1 MSAVEVLELPKA
13 ETPFRR
19 FLSEFFASKIA
30 TLGFALLVAVVAI
43 ALLAPLIAPQNPY
56 DLSKL
61 DLLDARLGPG
71 EQSIAGKTYVL
82 GTDGQGRDMLS
93 AIFYGMRVSLMVGV
107 ASGLIALTL
116 GALVGVLAAF
126 VGGRFEQFVMRV
138 VDIQLGFPAILV
150 ALILLAVLGK
160 GVDKIIIALVCV
172 QWAYY
177 ARTARSAALVER
189 SKEYIEAARGLGLSA
204 PRIVL
209 RHLLP
214 NAMPPLIV
222 VGTVQVAHAIALEAT
237 LSFLGLGLPPT
248 EPSLGLLIANGYEYL
263 LSGKYWISMYPG
275 IALLLMILSIN
286 LVGDQLRDVLNPRLA
301 RA

>member
-1 MSAVEVLELPKA
+1 VKE

-19 FLSEFFASKIA
+19 FFFDFISNKIA
-30 TLGFALLVAVVAI
+30 LTGLFLLTIVVAV
-43 ALLAPLIAPQNPY
+43 ALFAPWISPQNPY
-56 DLSKL
+56 DLGKL
-61 DLLDARLGPG
+61 DLMDSRLEPGARSPG
-71 EQSIAGKTYVL
+71 SSFTYWL

-93 AIFYGMRVSLMVGV
+93 AIFYGLRVSLIVGV

-116 GALVGVLAAF
+116 GGLLGVLAAY
-126 VGGRFEQFVMRV
+126 VGGRFESFVMRV

-150 ALILLAVLGK
+150 ALILIAVLGR

-189 SKEYIEAARGLGLSA
+189 GKEYIEAARGLGLGRA
-204 PRIVL
+204 RIML

-214 NAMPPLIV
+214 NALPPLIV

-237 LSFLGLGLPPT
+237 LSFLGLGLPTT

-263 LSGKYWISMYPG
+263 LSGKYWISLYPG
-275 IALLLMILSIN
+275 IALLLTILAIN
-286 LVGDQLRDVLNPRLA
+286 LVGDQLRDQLNPRLA